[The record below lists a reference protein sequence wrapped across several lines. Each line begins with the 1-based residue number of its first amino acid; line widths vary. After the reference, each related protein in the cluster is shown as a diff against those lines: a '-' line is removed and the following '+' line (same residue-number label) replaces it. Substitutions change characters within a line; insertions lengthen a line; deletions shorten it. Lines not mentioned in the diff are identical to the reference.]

1 MRSRRARESDADAI
15 HRLIAEYA
23 EEGLLLPRTIQN
35 VREHISSFLVIE
47 EKRQIAG
54 CVCLENYGAS
64 LAEIRSLA
72 ICRQNR
78 GQGLGGRLVTFALS
92 EARRKKIVRV
102 FAVTHAPE
110 FFLRQGFAA
119 SSRHALPEKIE
130 RDCCTCPK
138 AKGCR
143 LTAVI
148 ATVVPESMMLP
159 VLDGVASPLLA

>member
-1 MRSRRARESDADAI
+1 MRARRARLSDAEAI
-15 HRLIAEYA
+15 HALIADYA
-23 EEGLLLPRTIQN
+23 AEGVLLPRTLSN
-35 VREHISSFLVIE
+35 VREQISSFLVVE

-54 CVCLENYGAS
+54 CVCLEDYGTG

-72 ICRQNR
+72 VHREALGR
-78 GQGLGGRLVTFALS
+78 GLGARLVEFALLD
-92 EARRKKIVRV
+92 ARRKKIARV

-110 FFLRQGFAA
+110 FFMRQGFAV
-119 SSRHALPEKIE
+119 SSRRAVPEKIE

-148 ATVVPESMMLP
+148 ATVIPESIALP
-159 VLDGVASPLLA
+159 ILDGIASPSLA

>member
-1 MRSRRARESDADAI
+1 MRSRKARLSDAEAI
-15 HRLIAEYA
+15 HALIADYA
-23 EEGLLLPRTIQN
+23 AEGVLLPRTLQN
-35 VREHISSFLVIE
+35 VREQISSFLVVE
-47 EKRQIAG
+47 EKRQITG
-54 CVCLENYGAS
+54 CVCLESYGAS

-72 ICRQNR
+72 IRRQNR
-78 GQGLGGRLVTFALS
+78 GQGLGGRLLAFALS
-92 EARRKKIVRV
+92 EARRKRIARV

-110 FFLRQGFAA
+110 FFLRQGFAT

-148 ATVVPESMMLP
+148 ATVIPERVALP
-159 VLDGVASPLLA
+159 ILDSVASPSLA